1 MGHKGYDLITYAF
14 DRIMENPKVQFVL
27 LGTGDWSFE
36 EFFRNAQ
43 ARYPGRVSANITYS
57 APLSSAIYA
66 GADVFLMPSIAE
78 PCGLSQMIA
87 LRYGT
92 IPIVRLTGGLK
103 DSVPAYNPETNE
115 GLGFTFGNINGEDML
130 GAIDRALAVFEDKE
144 AWTGLMKRGMQADFS
159 WNKSAAEY
167 LDIYKSIVD

>member
-1 MGHKGYDLITYAF
+1 
-14 DRIMENPKVQFVL
+14 
-27 LGTGDWSFE
+27 
-36 EFFRNAQ
+36 
-43 ARYPGRVSANITYS
+43 
-57 APLSSAIYA
+57 
-66 GADVFLMPSIAE
+66 DVFLMPSIAE

-144 AWTGLMKRGMQADFS
+144 AWTGLMKRGMQTDFS
-159 WNKSAAEY
+159 WKKSAAEY